1 MTSPVSL
8 QYLGDGEFRAP
19 STYWCRKCDDTF
31 VIGHVHRMVEHHDRS
46 DATHRH
52 YFACLTN
59 GWQSLPDHL
68 LELYPDVET
77 LRKRLL
83 IRCGYADERSIVC
96 ASKAEAQRI
105 GAFIKPMDRYAV
117 VIVKD
122 AVVTVFTARSQ
133 SYRAMGRDEF
143 ARSKEKVLAALD
155 DLLGVEP
162 GTTAKQTEAA

>member
-1 MTSPVSL
+1 MTSPVAL
-8 QYLGDGEFRAP
+8 VYLGDGEFKAP
-19 STYWCRKCDDTF
+19 TPYWAKRCDEEF
-31 VIGHVHRMVEHHDRS
+31 VVGQAHKLVEHHDRS
-46 DATHRH
+46 DATHGH

-122 AVVTVFTARSQ
+122 AVVTVYTARSQ
-133 SYRAMGRDEF
+133 SYRAMGRAEF
-143 ARSKEKVLAALD
+143 AKSKEKVLAALD

>member
-1 MTSPVSL
+1 MNTPLVY
-8 QYLGDGEFRAP
+8 QYLGEGEFKTP
-19 STYWCRKCDDTF
+19 SMYWARKADAKFVVGETYKLS
-31 VIGHVHRMVEHHDRS
+31 EHHDRS
-46 DATHRH
+46 DATHGH
-52 YFACLTN
+52 YFACLAS

-77 LRKRLL
+77 LRKKLL
-83 IRCGYADERSIVC
+83 IKCGYADERSIVC
-96 ASKAEAQRI
+96 ASKAEAQRL

-122 AVVTVFTARSQ
+122 AVVTVYTARSQ
-133 SYRAMGRDEF
+133 SYRAMGRSEF
-143 ARSKEKVLAALD
+143 AKSKEKVLAALD